1 MSLGVMTSESI
12 KRSDHVTTTTTANTS
27 SLVIP
32 ATHVHTIQNA
42 CQNH

>member
-1 MSLGVMTSESI
+1 MNFGVMTLEAI
-12 KRSDHVTTTTTANTS
+12 IRCDHVTATTANTS

-32 ATHVHTIQNA
+32 NTHVHTIQNA